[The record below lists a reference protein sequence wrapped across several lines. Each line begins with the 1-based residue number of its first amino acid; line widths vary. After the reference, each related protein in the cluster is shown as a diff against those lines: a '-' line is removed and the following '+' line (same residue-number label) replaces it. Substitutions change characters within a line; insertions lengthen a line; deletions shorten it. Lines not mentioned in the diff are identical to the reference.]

1 MLSKAT
7 ATLPAVDTKRAIGFY
22 VEKLGLQVTYEDE
35 YGQALIALPD
45 GSEFTLYQRAATVAD
60 QTVLSF
66 TTNDIEA
73 DVERM
78 RGRGVVFEEYTM
90 PESGLVTVNGIAS
103 LGPTKAAW
111 FKDTEGNIVSVLQ
124 LG

>member
-7 ATLPAVDTKRAIGFY
+7 ATLPTEDTKRAIGFY
-22 VEKLGLQVTYEDE
+22 VQKLGLQVTYEDE

-45 GSEFTLYQRAATVAD
+45 GSEFTLYQRTPTVAD

-66 TTNDIEA
+66 NTDDIEA
-73 DVERM
+73 DVEELRT
-78 RGRGVVFEEYTM
+78 RGVVFEEYTM
-90 PESGLVTVNGIAS
+90 PGLVTVNGIAS
-103 LGPTKAAW
+103 LGPNKAAW
-111 FKDTEGNIVSVLQ
+111 FKDTEGNILSILQ